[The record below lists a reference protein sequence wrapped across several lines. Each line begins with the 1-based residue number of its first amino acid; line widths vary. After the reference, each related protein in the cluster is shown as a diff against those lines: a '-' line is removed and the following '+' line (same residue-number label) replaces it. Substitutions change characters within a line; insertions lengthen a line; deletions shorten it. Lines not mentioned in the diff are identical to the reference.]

1 MMKLKSTIPNTRMLV
16 DTERMLKKGW
26 ATETEQAQK
35 EMTTDMIDNL
45 DTSSYLVALQQSPV
59 YLPDELYELPA
70 VLKLH
75 MLFKLINK

>member
-1 MMKLKSTIPNTRMLV
+1 MLA

-26 ATETEQAQK
+26 LAETEQAQK
-35 EMTTDMIDNL
+35 DMTSDMIDNL
-45 DTSSYLVALQQSPV
+45 DTSSYFVALNQSPI
-59 YLPDELYELPA
+59 YLPYELEELPA